1 MSNGTSNEPTLSGN
15 GGVATSSSLS
25 PAVDIPAD
33 LLESVKKGECILFL
47 GAMAHASTPAG
58 CSYLYKNAPPS
69 GGELSDHLANLCQY
83 PYNDRY
89 DLQRVSLYFEYSNTP
104 RSQNRE
110 SLVRA
115 IRTKILE
122 KNPLPSPALHML
134 AALPFPIVIT
144 TNYDNLFDIAL
155 ARANTLANRPKQVQA
170 RVYRPG
176 LNDPAETV
184 REFTEEKPILLKLH
198 GALDFAETVVVTEND
213 YLRFIQKMGDQRAH
227 PIHQF
232 VRTQMMKWPVLF
244 IGYSLR
250 DYNFRLLVATL
261 RTSVTDADWRLYFSV
276 DPKPDGVIALVSMRD
291 KDFTISFIQW
301 DLWNFVPALYEACL
315 GRAYCDGKS
324 QEAS

>member
-1 MSNGTSNEPTLSGN
+1 MATLSHP
-15 GGVATSSSLS
+15 S
-25 PAVDIPAD
+25 PAVNIPAD

-47 GAMAHASTPAG
+47 GAMAHARTPAG
-58 CSYLYKNAPPS
+58 CPYLYEGAPPS
-69 GGELSDHLANLCQY
+69 GRELADHLANLCHY
-83 PYNDRY
+83 PYDDRY
-89 DLQRVSLYFEYSNTP
+89 DLQRVSLYFEYSNNP
-104 RSQNRE
+104 QRQNRE

-144 TNYDNLFDIAL
+144 TNYDNLFDVAL

-198 GALDFAETVVVTEND
+198 GAFDLAETVVVTEND
-213 YLRFIQKMGDQRAH
+213 YLRFIQKMGDQRIH

-291 KDFTISFIQW
+291 KDFTISFIEC
-301 DLWNFVPALYEACL
+301 DLWSFVPALYEACL
-315 GRAYCDGKS
+315 GRAYRDVKVH
-324 QEAS
+324 EVA